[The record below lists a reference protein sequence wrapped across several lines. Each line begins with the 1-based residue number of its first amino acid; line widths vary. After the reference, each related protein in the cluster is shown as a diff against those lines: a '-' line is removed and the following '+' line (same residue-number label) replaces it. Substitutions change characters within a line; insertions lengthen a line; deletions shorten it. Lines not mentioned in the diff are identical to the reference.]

1 MKLGDAL
8 VLHYGKALPKED
20 REDSGAWG
28 VYGANGPIAKS
39 NRSLSESP
47 TIIVGR
53 KGSVGALKL
62 VQEPCWPLDVCYYV
76 GFDQEKYN
84 LNFLYY
90 LLLSLNL
97 ESLSK
102 GVKPG
107 LNRNDVYSL
116 EVSIPD
122 IDRQIQIAKNLDEKF
137 TIMDQ
142 LDTEISVISSEINE
156 LRKSTLHFTLRG
168 AE

>member
-20 REDSGAWG
+20 RSDSGAWG

-39 NRSLSESP
+39 NRSLSETP

-53 KGSVGALKL
+53 KGSVGALKV

-76 GFDQEKYN
+76 GFDQNKYD

-97 ESLSK
+97 ESMSK

-107 LNRNDVYSL
+107 LNRNDVYNL
-116 EVSIPD
+116 EVSIPELD
-122 IDRQIQIAKNLDEKF
+122 QQIQIAKNLNEKF
-137 TIMDQ
+137 AIMDQ
-142 LDTEISVISSEINE
+142 LDSEISAITSEIDE
-156 LRKSTLHFTLRG
+156 LRKSTLHFTIG
-168 AE
+168 G